1 MKLDV
6 KQGPPCSW
14 LYAQL
19 LADLPVAWGHFR
31 ARHLDKTRYRLE
43 HVFTCA
49 VMRRLVL
56 TEPRHRCILGCRHSV
71 VLWKVSVAG
80 RWAHYLSTIS
90 EGPVLRKSEPII
102 SSLSGSKSKFNR
114 CLPAGCVEYAS
125 FLELPWNKLLKHQ
138 RDEARKETRW
148 G

>member
-6 KQGPPCSW
+6 KRGPPFPW
-14 LYAQL
+14 LHAQL
-19 LADLPVAWGHFR
+19 LADSPVAWGHFR
-31 ARHLDKTRYRLE
+31 GRHLDEARYRLE

-56 TEPRHRCILGCRHSV
+56 TEPRHRCILGRQHGV
-71 VLWKVSVAG
+71 VLWKVSVVG

-90 EGPVLRKSEPII
+90 EGPVLRESVPITT
-102 SSLSGSKSKFNR
+102 SLSGFEEKSNR
-114 CLPAGCVEYAS
+114 CLPAWCVEYTS